1 MEGMYSFDITYRVCY
16 ADTDKMGYLYYGHYA
31 RLYEMGRVETLR
43 SLGVSYASLESD
55 DRVIMPV
62 VRMETRYLK
71 PAFYDEVLTISTIMK
86 NRPGRLIEFENLVI
100 NESAQLINEAHL
112 TLCFVDITTNKMV
125 RCPMVIQKA
134 LDGIAL

>member
-1 MEGMYSFDITYRVCY
+1 MYSFDISYRVCY

-55 DRVIMPV
+55 DKVIMPV

-71 PAFYDEVLTISTIMK
+71 PAFYDEVLTVSTYIK
-86 NRPGRLIEFENLVI
+86 NRPGRLIEFENRVY
-100 NESAQLINEAHL
+100 NESAQLINEAQL
-112 TLCFVDITTNKMV
+112 TLCFVDLTTNKMV
-125 RCPMVIQKA
+125 RCPLIIQKA
-134 LDGIAL
+134 LDIISK